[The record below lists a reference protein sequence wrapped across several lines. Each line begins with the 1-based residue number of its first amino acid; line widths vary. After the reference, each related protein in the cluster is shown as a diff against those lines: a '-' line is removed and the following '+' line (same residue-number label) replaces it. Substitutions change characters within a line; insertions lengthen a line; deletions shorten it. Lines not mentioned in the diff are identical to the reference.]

1 MPWPHD
7 PDKCITSGEWLNI
20 NPSVLYAFPQLLA
33 NRRML
38 RWFSADYVHNCGED
52 HQTCHVGYFSCII
65 MRGILCVLFQTFH
78 PLLMILPRRCAVNR
92 DWRMIN
98 LQQRH
103 LCKQQIIFESNPC
116 DQLLL
121 LLLWS
126 PKILIL
132 PGQLSAAN
140 MQHHSC
146 AHWDW
151 HDDYHWDA
159 T

>member
-1 MPWPHD
+1 MLSPASCKQEDAAVNHGCGD
-7 PDKCITSGEWLNI
+7 FRQITFIIVENTIRLVMW
-20 NPSVLYAFPQLLA
+20 
-33 NRRML
+33 
-38 RWFSADYVHNCGED
+38 
-52 HQTCHVGYFSCII
+52 GYFSCIK
-65 MRGILCVLFQTFH
+65 MRVILCVLFQTFQ

-116 DQLLL
+116 EQLLL

-151 HDDYHWDA
+151 RLSLRCYLTFPVHAWWDSLNSFVRL
-159 T
+159 